1 MIAPRPTKLRS
12 QRDINLWRIPL
23 QLSLV
28 AVALFGITLVPDILD
43 KYGVIHIPSWLTM
56 GSIDD
61 ARAILSAMMG
71 AVATVLALIF
81 SVALLVLSM
90 VSTLFGPRLLYRF
103 LQDWVTQTTIGLFMA
118 TFVYICLVFLVTH
131 QDPQSSFIPQISL
144 ITSWVLVVLSFG
156 FLVYYSH
163 RVASSIQNPD
173 MIGAIVDDLYVAA
186 GGAHVAGPGEGTGT
200 VPDDDAILRQAET
213 GAIVSCTKS
222 GYLQHVDHGALVRAA
237 SAADVLI
244 VLKFRPGQFVLRG
257 EPLAAIVPADK
268 AGALKTAIDSGIHIG
283 RHRTLTQDSEFGIAQ
298 VVEIAIRAL
307 SPAVNDTFTGVA
319 CVDWLADALLTLA
332 ERPPL
337 EGNWYDTSG
346 QLRVWMPS
354 VRLERLAKLAFDQI
368 REASATT
375 PAVLIR
381 QLDMIRR
388 LAPRLSDACRQ
399 VLSDEADA
407 ILETASALIAIDR
420 RDLHAAWH
428 RAHTALES
436 LPRPSGVE
444 RRTTST

>member
-1 MIAPRPTKLRS
+1 MLAPRPTKLRS
-12 QRDINLWRIPL
+12 QRDINMWRIPL
-23 QLSLV
+23 QLSLL
-28 AVALFGITLVPDILD
+28 AVALFGITLIPDILD

-103 LQDWVTQTTIGLFMA
+103 LQDWVTQVTIGIFMG

-163 RVASSIQNPD
+163 RVARSIQNPD
-173 MIGAIVDDLYVAA
+173 MIAAISDDLYAAA
-186 GGAHVAGPGEGTGT
+186 GRAHVPGPGEGTGV
-200 VPDDDAILRQAET
+200 VPDDAAILRQAET
-213 GAIVSCTKS
+213 GGTVSCAKS
-222 GYLQHVDHGALVRAA
+222 GYLQHVDHGGLVAAARAA
-237 SAADVLI
+237 DALI
-244 VLKFRPGQFVLRG
+244 VLRFRPGQFVLRG
-257 EPLAAIVPADK
+257 ETIAAIVPADK
-268 AGALKTAIDSGIHIG
+268 VDTIEAALDRGFHIG

-337 EGNWYDTSG
+337 EGNWYDTGST
-346 QLRVWMPS
+346 LRVWMPP
-354 VRLERLAKLAFDQI
+354 VRLDRLVKLAFDQI
-368 REASATT
+368 RQASATT

-381 QLDMIRR
+381 QLDVIGR
-388 LAPRLSDACRQ
+388 LAPRMS
-399 VLSDEADA
+399 EAA
-407 ILETASALIAIDR
+407 RRALGEQATPAPD
-420 RDLHAAWH
+420 
-428 RAHTALES
+428 T
-436 LPRPSGVE
+436 PR
-444 RRTTST
+444 

>member
-1 MIAPRPTKLRS
+1 
-12 QRDINLWRIPL
+12 
-23 QLSLV
+23 
-28 AVALFGITLVPDILD
+28 
-43 KYGVIHIPSWLTM
+43 
-56 GSIDD
+56 
-61 ARAILSAMMG
+61 
-71 AVATVLALIF
+71 
-81 SVALLVLSM
+81 
-90 VSTLFGPRLLYRF
+90 
-103 LQDWVTQTTIGLFMA
+103 
-118 TFVYICLVFLVTH
+118 
-131 QDPQSSFIPQISL
+131 
-144 ITSWVLVVLSFG
+144 
-156 FLVYYSH
+156 
-163 RVASSIQNPD
+163 

-213 GAIVSCTKS
+213 GAVVSCTKS

-244 VLKFRPGQFVLRG
+244 VLRFRPGQFVLRG

-268 AGALKTAIDSGIHIG
+268 AGALKTAIDSGIHMG

-337 EGNWYDTSG
+337 EGNWYDTSS

-381 QLDMIRR
+381 QLDMICR
-388 LAPRLSDACRQ
+388 LAPRLPDACRQ

-420 RDLHAAWH
+420 RDLDAAWDRAHAALE
-428 RAHTALES
+428 ALS
-436 LPRPSGVE
+436 RPSRGE
-444 RRTTST
+444 QTNTST